1 MANHLEA
8 VNHCPTTR
16 TQLREK
22 LAENGLLEKTF
33 IPNDGEVI
41 EHRTVTSEE
50 FLDIKKKLIY

>member
-22 LAENGLLEKTF
+22 LAENGLSEKTF

-41 EHRTVTSEE
+41 EIE
-50 FLDIKKKLIY
+50 

>member
-41 EHRTVTSEE
+41 EIE
-50 FLDIKKKLIY
+50 